1 MIALHR
7 RTREEIRC
15 RTAARH
21 DETPSES
28 GCIFAAA
35 LIVVLVIIFITPAL
49 LP

>member
-1 MIALHR
+1 MSRPLH
-7 RTREEIRC
+7 

-21 DETPSES
+21 DETPTES

-35 LIVVLVIIFITPAL
+35 LIVVLALILITPAL